1 MDFLDLSLIF
11 DLFLFIIVGCFIY
24 WGAKKGVVSYLF
36 SLLALLIA
44 FPLACY
50 FFPLLSSLFS
60 EDIEKRILSD
70 AIAFASALVVL
81 YFITLALIWALM
93 EALKRFYEDVADL
106 VAGGVVGLLKGITVA
121 IIFILLMIT
130 LLPKKAPL
138 LKDSFLSRSTI
149 SIVNAIAKQFPPALK
164 NKFTH
169 KKKGLESHWQQ
180 TDKVK

>member
-11 DLFLFIIVGCFIY
+11 DLLLFIIVGYFIY
-24 WGAKKGVVSYLF
+24 RGAKKGVVSYLF
-36 SLLALLIA
+36 SLVALLIA
-44 FPLACY
+44 FPLTCY
-50 FFPLLSSLFS
+50 FFPLLASLFS
-60 EDIEKRILSD
+60 KEVGTRILSD
-70 AIAFASALVVL
+70 AIAFASALIVL

-93 EALKRFYEDVADL
+93 AVVKRFYENVADL
-106 VAGGVVGLLKGITVA
+106 VAGGMVGLLKGITVA
-121 IIFILLMIT
+121 IIVILLMIT

-169 KKKGLESHWQQ
+169 KMKELELHWQQ
-180 TDKVK
+180 TGRKI